1 MQANLQQINVT
12 QSSLSQAV
20 AANRPIGPATSAS
33 DISTAALSKA
43 ENAVLQS
50 RPSVSIDTAKTG
62 PALSKPFS
70 SDDLALMQVK
80 QDAKVEYDKSTRNHQ
95 GAISS
100 YLTTQHSA
108 KREEIQQ
115 MVGIDLYA

>member
-20 AANRPIGPATSAS
+20 AANRPIASATSTS
-33 DISTAALSKA
+33 DISKS
-43 ENAVLQS
+43 ES
-50 RPSVSIDTAKTG
+50 RLLKSTPSESIAIPQTDTAN
-62 PALSKPFS
+62 KPLS
-70 SDDLALMQVK
+70 SDELALMQVK
-80 QDAKVEYDKSTRNHQ
+80 REAKVEYDKSTRNHQ

>member
-20 AANRPIGPATSAS
+20 AANRPATSTS

-50 RPSVSIDTAKTG
+50 RPSESIDTAKTG
-62 PALSKPFS
+62 SALSKPFS
-70 SDDLALMQVK
+70 SDDLALIQVK